1 MLKEAKDSILLDFPY
16 LALIEKYKFP
26 PNFTME
32 ILNCKKLEKLI
43 QIYLD
48 IGPPVPFKHFKKWL
62 DELRYLCEK
71 IYINETNYFPPT
83 KFVFL

>member
-16 LALIEKYKFP
+16 LDLIEKYKFP

-48 IGPPVPFKHFKKWL
+48 CGPPVCFDSFFLSILIFLYPTF
-62 DELRYLCEK
+62 K
-71 IYINETNYFPPT
+71 IYFS
-83 KFVFL
+83 